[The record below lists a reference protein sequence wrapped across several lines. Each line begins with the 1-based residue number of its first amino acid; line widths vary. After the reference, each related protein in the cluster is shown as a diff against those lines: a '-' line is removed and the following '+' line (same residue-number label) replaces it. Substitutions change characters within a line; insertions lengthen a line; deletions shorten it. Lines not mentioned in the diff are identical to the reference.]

1 MAEEAKFPNWLQFIR
16 LFPWF
21 VAVLMCGIAI
31 GTWRTHQETALQ
43 SLSDQVQLLNKRIDL
58 LEHGQIDTS
67 GKVMGLSERV
77 DAMHETLLE
86 GRKR

>member
-1 MAEEAKFPNWLQFIR
+1 
-16 LFPWF
+16 
-21 VAVLMCGIAI
+21 MCGIAI